1 MASVDY
7 LSALNSKGSGLN
19 ITQIVDSLVE
29 AEIAPQQNAINKKI
43 EKKTTAIS
51 SLAEIV
57 SELDL
62 LKSDLLTLANSPKI
76 SPSSSNTALSIS
88 VSDNSKAAEFTS
100 DVRVQSLATAQT
112 LEFSGYSGGNIAIG
126 TGTIEINFGTW
137 SANESSFT
145 ANSSIASQTITIN
158 DSNNTL
164 TGLAS
169 TLNALTGVSAKV
181 VSIGDSG
188 NNYSL
193 VIQSDLGADR
203 AIQINANVST
213 TPAGA
218 VALSTFDTFDT
229 PANNATPQVVAAAD
243 SALIVDGVTVYRN
256 NNSVTDLFDG
266 YTLNLNSTTTS
277 SFRVS
282 SVTDTTTALEAAKN
296 LVKTMNATRSV
307 FSGLLDRDE
316 TKQGALSDDPV
327 AHAVSKKIR
336 NFTTNGVTGFG
347 SQDLYL
353 SELGVQTN
361 RDGSLSLNE
370 TTFKERLSKSSAVF
384 DAIFNT
390 GASSDSS
397 YLTVERSNFANPT
410 PGTYSF
416 TYDGS
421 TATLNGVAMSA
432 GTDSKGSYFI
442 SSAAAT
448 AGIKVRMS
456 QTVASAN
463 IFVGTSMVEK
473 ITDYIDDTIANSGDL
488 SKRKQTLNSDLTDF
502 NVELEKLDSNIQNT
516 RNRYLEQFSAMES
529 AVTSLKSTGDYLTNM
544 IESWNSDN

>member
-1 MASVDY
+1 M
-7 LSALNSKGSGLN
+7 
-19 ITQIVDSLVE
+19 I
-29 AEIAPQQNAINKKI
+29 
-43 EKKTTAIS
+43 
-51 SLAEIV
+51 
-57 SELDL
+57 
-62 LKSDLLTLANSPKI
+62 
-76 SPSSSNTALSIS
+76 
-88 VSDNSKAAEFTS
+88 
-100 DVRVQSLATAQT
+100 
-112 LEFSGYSGGNIAIG
+112 
-126 TGTIEINFGTW
+126 
-137 SANESSFT
+137 
-145 ANSSIASQTITIN
+145 
-158 DSNNTL
+158 
-164 TGLAS
+164 
-169 TLNALTGVSAKV
+169 
-181 VSIGDSG
+181 
-188 NNYSL
+188 
-193 VIQSDLGADR
+193 
-203 AIQINANVST
+203 
-213 TPAGA
+213 
-218 VALSTFDTFDT
+218 
-229 PANNATPQVVAAAD
+229 
-243 SALIVDGVTVYRN
+243 
-256 NNSVTDLFDG
+256 
-266 YTLNLNSTTTS
+266 
-277 SFRVS
+277 
-282 SVTDTTTALEAAKN
+282 EAAKN